1 MNHRGSPLR
10 VFLPLILHASPIGAL
25 NGKGEEREGKREGG
39 REGGRRSRRLKES
52 NV

>member
-25 NGKGEEREGKREGG
+25 NGKGEEREGGREGG
-39 REGGRRSRRLKES
+39 REEVKKVKRK
-52 NV
+52 